1 MGLRQWLEPQGPASG
16 DEPDLPLGRQL
27 AWFGGLMLA
36 GLVAVA
42 ASAYV
47 LRALLFIG

>member
-1 MGLRQWLEPQGPASG
+1 MGLRQWLEPQGPAG
-16 DEPDLPLGRQL
+16 RDEPDGPFARQL

-36 GLVAVA
+36 GLVVVA
-42 ASAYV
+42 CSAYV